1 MTERKHLAQLDSLRA
16 LAVLA
21 VACHHWLP
29 NLGAHLP
36 LGTGVPL
43 FFVLSGFLITGIL
56 LDGKEAI
63 ERGHADRGAVLRNF
77 YARRFLRIFPLY
89 YAVLLIA
96 LALNVEQLRDTFAWH
111 FLYLSNFSFMVRQDW
126 QGSLSHFWTLAVEE
140 QFYLFWPLLIL
151 LVPRDRLPFWLVVF
165 VTLAPLYKLIGL
177 LYFPEVKLWNVGT
190 PGSFDSLA
198 LGALLAYFRRYP
210 TALFERL
217 QRSRGAIFM
226 VGVAGF
232 CIIEYT
238 ELLPAMF
245 SAVKLTVLSLA
256 FCVLIHGAAAGFTG
270 NLGKLLNMPTLQYVG
285 KISYGLYIFHNF
297 AAIPTAF
304 VLAQLGIAQPFTGLP
319 VLLNAFF
326 TGILAALSWHCFE
339 RPINELKKYFPPA
352 SGAATTETAAR
363 VRKISRV
370 AADR

>member
-16 LAVLA
+16 LAVFA

-63 ERGHADRGAVLRNF
+63 ERGHAQRGAVLRNF

-89 YAVLLIA
+89 YAVLLA
-96 LALNVEQLRDTFAWH
+96 AAALNIEQLRDTFVWH
-111 FLYLSNFSFMVRQDW
+111 FLYLSNFSFMARQEW

-151 LVPRDRLPFWLVVF
+151 LAPRRRLSFWLLVF
-165 VTLAPLYKLIGL
+165 VALAPLYKLIGL

-210 TALFERL
+210 TALFDRL
-217 QRSRGAIFM
+217 QRWRAAIFAA
-226 VGVAGF
+226 GAAGF
-232 CIIEYT
+232 CIVEYT
-238 ELLPAMF
+238 NLLPPLFA
-245 SAVKLTVLSLA
+245 AIKLTVLGLA
-256 FCVLIHGAAAGFTG
+256 FCVLIDGAAAGFTG
-270 NLGKLLNMPTLQYVG
+270 SLGKLLNLRPLQYVG

-297 AAIPTAF
+297 AGIPTAF

-326 TGILAALSWHCFE
+326 TATLAALSWHCFE

-352 SGAATTETAAR
+352 ASAAAAGSSTM
-363 VRKISRV
+363 VHESSRV
-370 AADR
+370 AADT